1 MYKVGG
7 VAGVTGT
14 LGLISAS
21 VLAAS
26 ATADDKPRTTLS
38 VEELSL
44 YTTPQQKIQY
54 VEPEKGSVEE
64 GVSTL
69 RKLAEPYTTWCQG
82 VYGTVKPKVDSTV
95 QFGQNSYAYL
105 KNPPPEFYPRA
116 GIIGFAGI
124 LGLFLGRGSRLKR
137 LIYPTGLMAV
147 GASMYYPQ
155 EAVTI
160 AKKTGDSIYDLAL
173 QAYVTVEKLIKDKPA
188 SKSQQKVSLSHIYNT
203 VYIFTLVHAFPGN
216 QTHDL
221 CVSSTMLFELQIQ
234 QMLCLET
241 HGALTS
247 LCVLI
252 GSSGNEF
259 QRGDQSLGT
268 SSRLRL

>member
-188 SKSQQKVSLSHIYNT
+188 SKSQQKDQ
-203 VYIFTLVHAFPGN
+203 A
-216 QTHDL
+216 
-221 CVSSTMLFELQIQ
+221 
-234 QMLCLET
+234 ET
-241 HGALTS
+241 S
-247 LCVLI
+247 
-252 GSSGNEF
+252 SSGE
-259 QRGDQSLGT
+259 T
-268 SSRLRL
+268 KA

>member
-21 VLAAS
+21 VLAA
-26 ATADDKPRTTLS
+26 DDKPRTTLS
-38 VEELSL
+38 VDELSL

-188 SKSQQKVSLSHIYNT
+188 SKKSQQKDQ
-203 VYIFTLVHAFPGN
+203 A
-216 QTHDL
+216 
-221 CVSSTMLFELQIQ
+221 
-234 QMLCLET
+234 ET
-241 HGALTS
+241 S
-247 LCVLI
+247 
-252 GSSGNEF
+252 SSGE
-259 QRGDQSLGT
+259 T
-268 SSRLRL
+268 KA

>member
-21 VLAAS
+21 VLAA
-26 ATADDKPRTTLS
+26 DDKPRTTLS
-38 VEELSL
+38 VDELSL

-147 GASMYYPQ
+147 GTSMYYPQ

-188 SKSQQKVSLSHIYNT
+188 SNKSQQKDQ
-203 VYIFTLVHAFPGN
+203 A
-216 QTHDL
+216 
-221 CVSSTMLFELQIQ
+221 
-234 QMLCLET
+234 ET
-241 HGALTS
+241 S
-247 LCVLI
+247 
-252 GSSGNEF
+252 SSGE
-259 QRGDQSLGT
+259 T
-268 SSRLRL
+268 KA

>member
-1 MYKVGG
+1 MYKAGG
-7 VAGVTGT
+7 VAGASGT
-14 LGLISAS
+14 LGLFSAS

-26 ATADDKPRTTLS
+26 ADDKPKTTLS

-44 YTTPQQKIQY
+44 YSVPQQNIQP
-54 VEPEKGSVEE
+54 VESERGQLEE
-64 GVSTL
+64 RVAEL
-69 RKLAEPYTTWCQG
+69 RLMTEPYLTWCQG
-82 VYGTVKPKVDSTV
+82 AYGTVKPKVDSTV

-160 AKKTGDSIYDLAL
+160 AKSTGDSVYDWAL
-173 QAYVTVEKLIKDKPA
+173 QAYVTVEKLFKDKPA
-188 SKSQQKVSLSHIYNT
+188 SKKDKQKDKVEKS
-203 VYIFTLVHAFPGN
+203 
-216 QTHDL
+216 
-221 CVSSTMLFELQIQ
+221 
-234 QMLCLET
+234 
-241 HGALTS
+241 
-247 LCVLI
+247 
-252 GSSGNEF
+252 SSGETK
-259 QRGDQSLGT
+259 D
-268 SSRLRL
+268 

>member
-7 VAGVTGT
+7 VAGVSGT

-21 VLAAS
+21 VLAA
-26 ATADDKPRTTLS
+26 ADDKPSTTLS
-38 VEELSL
+38 VDELSL
-44 YTTPQQKIQY
+44 YTTTARKTQH
-54 VEPEKGSVEE
+54 VEPETGPVEE

-69 RKLAEPYTTWCQG
+69 RKLAEPYVTWCQG
-82 VYGTVKPKVDSTV
+82 VYGTVKPTVDGTV

-137 LIYPTGLMAV
+137 LVYPTGLMAV

-160 AKKTGDSIYDLAL
+160 AKNTGDSVYDLAL
-173 QAYVTVEKLIKDKPA
+173 QAYVSVEKLIRNTPA
-188 SKSQQKVSLSHIYNT
+188 SKKKDQAEKS
-203 VYIFTLVHAFPGN
+203 
-216 QTHDL
+216 
-221 CVSSTMLFELQIQ
+221 
-234 QMLCLET
+234 
-241 HGALTS
+241 
-247 LCVLI
+247 
-252 GSSGNEF
+252 SSGE
-259 QRGDQSLGT
+259 T
-268 SSRLRL
+268 KA

>member
-1 MYKVGG
+1 MYKAGG
-7 VAGVTGT
+7 VAGASGT
-14 LGLISAS
+14 LGLFSAS

-26 ATADDKPRTTLS
+26 ADDKPKTTLS

-44 YTTPQQKIQY
+44 YSVPQQNIQP
-54 VEPEKGSVEE
+54 VESERGQLEE
-64 GVSTL
+64 RVAEL
-69 RKLAEPYTTWCQG
+69 RLMTEPYLTWCQG
-82 VYGTVKPKVDSTV
+82 AYGAVKPKVDSTV

-160 AKKTGDSIYDLAL
+160 AKSTGDSVYDWAL
-173 QAYVTVEKLIKDKPA
+173 QAYVTVEKLFKDKPA
-188 SKSQQKVSLSHIYNT
+188 SKKDKQKDKVEKS
-203 VYIFTLVHAFPGN
+203 
-216 QTHDL
+216 
-221 CVSSTMLFELQIQ
+221 
-234 QMLCLET
+234 
-241 HGALTS
+241 
-247 LCVLI
+247 
-252 GSSGNEF
+252 SSGETK
-259 QRGDQSLGT
+259 D
-268 SSRLRL
+268 

>member
-26 ATADDKPRTTLS
+26 AAADDKPKTTLS
-38 VEELSL
+38 VDELSL

-155 EAVTI
+155 EAVTV

-188 SKSQQKVSLSHIYNT
+188 SKKSQQKDQ
-203 VYIFTLVHAFPGN
+203 A
-216 QTHDL
+216 
-221 CVSSTMLFELQIQ
+221 
-234 QMLCLET
+234 ET
-241 HGALTS
+241 S
-247 LCVLI
+247 
-252 GSSGNEF
+252 SSGE
-259 QRGDQSLGT
+259 T
-268 SSRLRL
+268 KA

>member
-7 VAGVTGT
+7 VAGVSGT

-21 VLAAS
+21 VLAA
-26 ATADDKPRTTLS
+26 TDDKPSTTLS
-38 VEELSL
+38 VDELSL
-44 YTTPQQKIQY
+44 YTTAAQKIQH
-54 VEPEKGSVEE
+54 VEPETGPVEE

-69 RKLAEPYTTWCQG
+69 RKLAEPYVTWCQG
-82 VYGTVKPKVDSTV
+82 VYGTVKPKVDGTV

-137 LIYPTGLMAV
+137 LVYPTGLMAV

-160 AKKTGDSIYDLAL
+160 AKNTGDSIYDLAL
-173 QAYVTVEKLIKDKPA
+173 QAYVSVEKLIRNTPA
-188 SKSQQKVSLSHIYNT
+188 SKKDQAEKT
-203 VYIFTLVHAFPGN
+203 
-216 QTHDL
+216 
-221 CVSSTMLFELQIQ
+221 
-234 QMLCLET
+234 
-241 HGALTS
+241 
-247 LCVLI
+247 
-252 GSSGNEF
+252 SSGE
-259 QRGDQSLGT
+259 T
-268 SSRLRL
+268 KA